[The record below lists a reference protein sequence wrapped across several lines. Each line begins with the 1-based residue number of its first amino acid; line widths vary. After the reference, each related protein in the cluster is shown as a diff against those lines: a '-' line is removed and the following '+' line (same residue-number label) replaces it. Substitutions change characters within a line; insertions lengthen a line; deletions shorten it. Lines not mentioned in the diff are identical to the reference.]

1 MSEPALFRLLVL
13 VELALAVVTGGA
25 VSRIVAPYGRH
36 TRPGFGPGLPVRWA
50 WVVMESPSALG
61 FAVVFAAG
69 PHAGEPAPLLLAA
82 LWLAHY
88 LQRAFIYPF
97 TTRVDQSR
105 RMPVVLV
112 SMGFAFNAMN
122 AYLNA
127 RWLSRFA
134 EYPRG
139 WLVDPRLLVGVALF
153 VAGFA
158 MNRWADA
165 VLRRLRKPG
174 DIRYRI
180 PRGGLYE
187 FISCPNYAGELLEWI
202 GWAIAAWSPA
212 GAAFAAFT
220 AANLVPRAL
229 AHHHWYGETFPAYPA
244 RRKAIVPFIL

>member
-1 MSEPALFRLLVL
+1 MNESAVFRGLIISELV
-13 VELALAVVTGGA
+13 LAVVTGGV

-36 TRPGFGPGLPVRWA
+36 TRSGFGPGLTLRWA

-61 FAVVFAAG
+61 FPVIFAMGPNAG
-69 PHAGEPAPLLLAA
+69 QAAPLLLAA

-88 LQRAFIYPF
+88 LQRTFIYPF
-97 TTRVDQSR
+97 TTRVDESR
-105 RMPVVLV
+105 RMPLVVV
-112 SMGFAFNAMN
+112 AMGFTFNVLN

-134 EYPRG
+134 DYPRG
-139 WLVDPRLLVGVALF
+139 WLADPRFIVGLTLF
-153 VAGFA
+153 IVGYAI
-158 MNRWADA
+158 NRWADA
-165 VLRRLRKPG
+165 VLRRLRQPG
-174 DIRYRI
+174 ETGYRI

-187 FISCPNYAGELLEWI
+187 LVSCPNYGGELLEWI

-220 AANLVPRAL
+220 AANLAPRAL
-229 AHHHWYGETFPAYPA
+229 AHHRWYAQTFPAYPA